1 MVVDHPGPQVVA
13 GRYTV
18 TGELGR
24 GGMGVVWRAHDELLD
39 RDVALKEVTF
49 PVHLT
54 HDERALLRE
63 RTLREARAAARLDN
77 PHVTRVFDVVEDG
90 GSPWVVMEHVP
101 SRSLQQLV
109 DEQGALDPDAV
120 ARIGLDV
127 LSALE
132 DAHRAGIVHRDVKPG
147 NILVGDGGRAWLTDF
162 GIATA
167 TGDDSLTAEGVVLGS
182 PAYMSP
188 ERAQGEEQRSPVDLW
203 SLGATLYTA
212 VEGRLAF
219 SRGEPLATLLAVVS
233 EEPAPP
239 IAAGPLA
246 PVLRSLLIK
255 DPQQRATATQAR
267 EQLQA
272 VLAGEVPVPATT
284 PPAPVA
290 LPSPGSAATAGRV
303 VRFDREQLRALATA
317 SRTVLGGVVRDA
329 RDQARDVRHLAV
341 DQAREVG
348 TQARDQARDVRH
360 LARDQAR
367 DVVRRRSSDDRTPTR
382 PRFRFKRRWVVVPA
396 AVGILLALALLAG
409 AVTLVVLALGQ
420 L

>member
-49 PVHLT
+49 PVHLSD
-54 HDERALLRE
+54 DERALLRE
-63 RTLREARAAARLDN
+63 RTLREARAAAQLDS
-77 PHVTRVFDVVEDG
+77 PHVTRVFDVVEEG
-90 GSPWVVMEHVP
+90 GTPWVVMEHVP
-101 SRSLQQLV
+101 SRSLQELV
-109 DEQGALDPDAV
+109 DEQGPLTPHAV

-132 DAHRAGIVHRDVKPG
+132 AAHRAGIVHRDVKPG
-147 NILVGDGGRAWLTDF
+147 NILVGDQGRAWLTDF

-182 PAYMSP
+182 PSYMSP
-188 ERAQGEEQRSPVDLW
+188 ERAQGEEPRPPVDLW

-219 SRGEPLATLLAVVS
+219 SRGESMATLLAVVL
-233 EEPAPP
+233 EDPAPTV
-239 IAAGPLA
+239 AAGPLA
-246 PVLRSLLIK
+246 PVLGSLLTK
-255 DPQQRATATQAR
+255 DPGQRATTARTR

-272 VLAGEVPVPATT
+272 VLAGEVPVPAA
-284 PPAPVA
+284 PSAAPAA
-290 LPSPGSAATAGRV
+290 RLGNAATAGRL
-303 VRFDREQLRALATA
+303 VRLDRGQLRALAVA
-317 SRTVLGGVVRDA
+317 SRTALGGVVRDA

-348 TQARDQARDVRH
+348 TQARTQVRDVRH

-367 DVVRRRSSDDRTPTR
+367 DVVRRRSTDDRTPAR
-382 PRFRFKRRWVVVPA
+382 QRYRFKRRWIVVPA
-396 AVGILLALALLAG
+396 TVGILLTLALLAG